1 MRNIWF
7 LLVFAVMQGT
17 VAAETVRVPV
27 SRDTWV
33 SSANR
38 EETLGNNGASPR
50 LKLKGYQEFSLL
62 DFDLSSIRG
71 SVIEKATLHVKLA
84 GNERLYRVGVST
96 LSADWV
102 EGAGR
107 SYDQESGS
115 SSFRWRENDSLP
127 WANSNEYSDITSVMF
142 AEGGTIWSHAD
153 ASEPVDGWQSIEIDP
168 RIVIARAVGMSYG
181 FVLFDDTGT
190 ELVRDG
196 EDVTI
201 RLFPNRFIFS
211 SNQNAASAPWLEL
224 QLADVDIKASRPA
237 KPEKLSVQSKGLPPG
252 EAVVKWDIPSFEES
266 GILGFFV
273 SLNGKEVPRHLV
285 PVPTFDES
293 EKSQTLT
300 MRLRDL
306 GFASGET
313 VRAEVRTVNML
324 GMVSE
329 PATATF
335 RVSDTPLMTIS
346 DNKEA
351 ASLSRESRNIT
362 NLTQQEMVKRLPK
375 LGPFAVSVLDEL
387 DKVAEDGRLI
397 PDRGN
402 SYFAANH
409 IWDASKKHIR
419 LYAARNEWVAFQ
431 VHFDAKLLGDSQTS
445 GQTKHIC
452 PVLSPGESG
461 LALCDVQFYRFGYVD
476 SPRGKIADPLIPLDA
491 NDLSISGSDTLFC
504 EVFVP
509 DEMSPGEH
517 RGALQLVADSGE
529 KLSLDLTL
537 TVWDFALPNELGFL
551 PEMNCYSLPENEME
565 YYRLA
570 QLHRTYI
577 NRVPYSHRGTIDTGC
592 APTWDKETKTF
603 DWSAWDKRYAGLF
616 DGSAFADLPRG
627 ALPVEAF
634 YLPLFENFPA
644 NIFEHYNG
652 SDWADEAFPPE
663 YERDFQAGC
672 REFAAHLVSQNWD
685 KTCFHF
691 FLNNKMDYKR
701 NGWSRASS
709 PWLLDEPASYK
720 DFVALRYFGQ
730 QFQQATRDMQ
740 HPIRYRCDI
749 SRPQWQRDSLDG
761 IMGVNVVGGAFMS
774 YSQMVLD
781 RKERFGEFVYV
792 YGSTCA
798 PEEGALQPVAWSWDI
813 WTRGADGL
821 VPWQTIGTKESWS
834 TSDALSLFYPKQNES
849 DSVVASHRLKAYRRG
864 QQDAEYLIQLAKKTG
879 QPRWNVAQA
888 VRAELNLASETEIAY
903 SEDAGTQHFQHC
915 LPGDFQQ
922 LRMRIGSYCG
932 TAK

>member
-1 MRNIWF
+1 MQKHSFIMS
-7 LLVFAVMQGT
+7 LLFVMVLVLAHGL
-17 VAAETVRVPV
+17 VSAGNVRVPV
-27 SRDTWV
+27 IRDNWV

-38 EETLGNNGASPR
+38 EETLGNNGGSPR
-50 LKLKGYQEFSLL
+50 LKLKGYQEFSLV
-62 DFDLSSIRG
+62 DFDLSSIKG

-102 EGAGR
+102 EGTGR
-107 SYDQESGS
+107 SYDKEPGS
-115 SSFRWRENDSLP
+115 SSFRWRENDSVPWLP
-127 WANSNEYSDITSVMF
+127 GESYSDITSVMF

-168 RIVIARAVGMSYG
+168 RIVKARAVGMSYG

-201 RLFPNRFIFS
+201 RLFPNRFIYS
-211 SNQNAASAPWLEL
+211 REQNASSAPWLEL
-224 QLADVDIKASRPA
+224 QLADVLISASSSE
-237 KPEKLSVQSKGLPPG
+237 KPTNLSVQSKGLPPG
-252 EAVVKWDIPSFEES
+252 EAVVKWDIPSLEKS

-273 SLNGKEVPRHLV
+273 SLNGKEVPRHLI
-285 PVPTFDES
+285 PVPSIDDDTQP
-293 EKSQTLT
+293 QTLT
-300 MRLRDL
+300 MHLRNL
-306 GFASGET
+306 GLAPGE
-313 VRAEVRTVNML
+313 EVQLGIQSINML
-324 GMVSE
+324 GISSD
-329 PATATF
+329 PATITF
-335 RVSDTPLMTIS
+335 RVSDEALMTLPS
-346 DNKEA
+346 STEA
-351 ASLSRESRNIT
+351 GNRNEKIAKLSREEIAK
-362 NLTQQEMVKRLPK
+362 QLPK

-387 DKVAEDGRLI
+387 DKVAEDGQLI
-397 PDRGN
+397 PARADA
-402 SYFAANH
+402 YFAANH
-409 IWDASKKHIR
+409 VWDASKKQIR
-419 LYAARNEWVAFQ
+419 LYAAQNEWTGFQ
-431 VHFDAKLLGDSQTS
+431 VRFDDAQNAAFKGNITATFS
-445 GQTKHIC
+445 GFDNAANAT
-452 PVLSPGESG
+452 PL
-461 LALCDVQFYRFGYVD
+461 QFYRFGYVD
-476 SPRGKIADPLIPLDA
+476 SPQGKIADPLIPLDA
-491 NDLSISGSDTLFC
+491 NGLSISGSDTLYC
-504 EVFVP
+504 EMLVP
-509 DEMSPGEH
+509 AEMSPGEH
-517 RGALQLVADSGE
+517 RGTLQLVLASGE

-551 PEMNCYSLPENEME
+551 PEMNCYGLPSNEIE

-577 NRVPYSHRGTIDTGC
+577 NRVPYSHRGTVSTDC
-592 APTWDKETKTF
+592 APVWNETSKTF
-603 DWSAWDKRYAGLF
+603 DWSAWDKRYASLF

-627 ALPVEAF
+627 AVPVEAF

-644 NIFEHYNG
+644 NIFKHYNG
-652 SDWADEAFPPE
+652 NDWADEAFSPE
-663 YERDFQAGC
+663 YENDFKAGS
-672 REFAAHLVSQNWD
+672 RGFAEHIVAQKWN

-730 QFQQATRDMQ
+730 LFQQATRDIQ

-781 RKERFGEFVYV
+781 RKERFGEVVYV

-813 WTRGADGL
+813 WTRGGDGL
-821 VPWQTIGTKESWS
+821 VPWQTVGTEESWT
-834 TSDALSLFYPKQNES
+834 TSDPLSLFYPKQSENGP
-849 DSVVASHRLKAYRRG
+849 VIASHRLKAYRRG
-864 QQDAEYLIQLAKKTG
+864 QQDVEYLIQLTKKTN
-879 QPRWNVAQA
+879 QPRWNVSQA
-888 VRAELNLASETEIAY
+888 VRAKLNLDSKNKVAY
-903 SEDAGTQHFQHC
+903 SEDAGTLHFQNC
-915 LPGDFQQ
+915 SLEDFWR
-922 LRMRIGSYCG
+922 LRKQIGSYVQG
-932 TAK
+932 Q